1 LGRVGRFGDACVRI
15 AVGLQLDDLI
25 DAAADQRRQLDM
37 CKYFKSSFA
46 KIPALKKSSLQ
57 MLSDEQLMLN
67 LTKAHSL
74 KRPALAT
81 EVMNNFR
88 KKK

>member
-1 LGRVGRFGDACVRI
+1 
-15 AVGLQLDDLI
+15 
-25 DAAADQRRQLDM
+25 M

-81 EVMNNFR
+81 EVMNNFG